1 MIVYALSYTYTLI
14 DTTTEPPFSIPPLT
28 LRNIRPGGGEGE
40 GGGGEGEGE
49 GGGGE
54 GGGGEGM
61 MERQQ

>member
-1 MIVYALSYTYTLI
+1 MIVYALPYTYTLI
-14 DTTTEPPFSIPPLT
+14 ATTSEPPFSIPPLT

-49 GGGGE
+49 GE